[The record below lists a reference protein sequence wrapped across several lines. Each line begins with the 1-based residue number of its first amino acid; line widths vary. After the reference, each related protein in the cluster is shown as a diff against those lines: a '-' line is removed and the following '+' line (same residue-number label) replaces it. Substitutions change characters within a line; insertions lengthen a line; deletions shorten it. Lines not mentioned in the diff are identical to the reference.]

1 MKKLQFLAYI
11 ATFLL
16 ISACGS
22 DDGPN
27 VDNDPTQA
35 QELSEQQEAFIEEY
49 EYVTF
54 NFSPTSFG
62 GDRNEKW
69 SGVVRLS
76 LEGTIV
82 DSYRQGVEN
91 QLEVWNN
98 FITDGTRLELT
109 DDFSNANIRLYLGQE
124 SEIESLWPDMYDRI
138 SAGNFSGYALF
149 NRDGNFNITVGR
161 IWVKNTSIP
170 LFDHELG
177 HIMGLGHSSTN
188 YCQQFNDPSRSF
200 MCSGLAPEFSS
211 FDAAMIKTL
220 YHPDIEVGRT
230 FSQLRPIVRDLLL
243 SEAITIE

>member
-1 MKKLQFLAYI
+1 MKKLRFLACLT
-11 ATFLL
+11 TFLM
-16 ISACGS
+16 ISACGN
-22 DDGPN
+22 DDGSNTDGDFMQP
-27 VDNDPTQA
+27 
-35 QELSEQQEAFIEEY
+35 QELSPQQEAFIEEY

-76 LEGTIV
+76 LEGTIA

-109 DDFSNANIRLYLGQE
+109 DEVANANIRLYLGQE
-124 SEIESLWPDMYDRI
+124 SEIESIWPDMYDLI

-149 NRDGNFNITVGR
+149 NRDGNFNITIGR

-177 HIMGLGHSSTN
+177 HIMGLGHASGT
-188 YCQQFNDPSRSF
+188 YCQQFNNPSRSF

-211 FDAAMIKTL
+211 FDAAMIETL

-230 FSQLRPIVRDLLL
+230 FSQLRPIIRALLL
-243 SEAITIE
+243 SETITIE

>member
-1 MKKLQFLAYI
+1 MKKLQFLACV
-11 ATFLL
+11 ATFFM
-16 ISACGS
+16 ISACGKDEGS
-22 DDGPN
+22 NADGGSMQP
-27 VDNDPTQA
+27 
-35 QELSEQQEAFIEEY
+35 QELSAQQEAFIEEY

-69 SGVVRLS
+69 SGVVQLS
-76 LEGTIV
+76 LEGTIA
-82 DSYRQGVEN
+82 DSYRQDIEN
-91 QLEVWNN
+91 QLEVWND

-109 DDFSNANIRLYLGQE
+109 DEVSNANIRLYLGQE
-124 SEIESLWPDMYDRI
+124 SEVESLWPDMYERI

-149 NRDGNFNITVGR
+149 NRDGDFNITVGR

-177 HIMGLGHSSTN
+177 HIMGLGHSSN
-188 YCQQFNDPSRSF
+188 SYCQQFNDPSRSF
-200 MCSGLAPEFSS
+200 MCSGLAPRFSN

-230 FSQLRPIVRDLLL
+230 FSQLRPIVTALLL
-243 SEAITIE
+243 SEEITIE

>member
-1 MKKLQFLAYI
+1 ML
-11 ATFLL
+11 
-16 ISACGS
+16 SACGN

-27 VDNDPTQA
+27 ANDGPNQA
-35 QELSEQQEAFIEEY
+35 LELSALQEAFIEEY

-62 GDRNEKW
+62 GNRNEKW

-76 LEGTIV
+76 LEGTIAN
-82 DSYRQGVEN
+82 SYRQDIEN
-91 QLEVWNN
+91 QLEVWNG

-109 DDFSNANIRLYLGQE
+109 DDIGQANIRLYLGNE
-124 SEIESLWPDMYDRI
+124 SEVESLWPDMYDRI

-149 NRDGNFNITVGR
+149 NRDGDFNITVGR
-161 IWVKNTSIP
+161 IWVKNNSIP

-177 HIMGLGHSSTN
+177 HIMGFGHASNN

-200 MCSGLAPEFSS
+200 MCNGLAPEFSS

-220 YHPDIEVGRT
+220 YHPDIEVGTT
-230 FSQLRPIVRDLLL
+230 FSQLRPIIRELLL
-243 SEAITIE
+243 SETITID

>member
-1 MKKLQFLAYI
+1 MKKLRFLACL
-11 ATFLL
+11 ATFLM
-16 ISACGS
+16 ISACGN

-27 VDNDPTQA
+27 TDGDFMQP
-35 QELSEQQEAFIEEY
+35 QELSPQQEAFIEEY

-76 LEGTIV
+76 LEGTIA

-109 DDFSNANIRLYLGQE
+109 DEVANANIRLYLGQE
-124 SEIESLWPDMYDRI
+124 SEIESIWPDMYDLI

-149 NRDGNFNITVGR
+149 NRDGNFNITIGR

-177 HIMGLGHSSTN
+177 HIMGLGHASGT

-211 FDAAMIKTL
+211 FDAAMIETL

-230 FSQLRPIVRDLLL
+230 FSQLRPIIRALLL
-243 SEAITIE
+243 SETITIE